1 MTKTVTKPKKMN
13 VIVAMKDLTDNLA
26 KPHTPW
32 PLVQPDPK
40 RLPNPTNKP
49 AMTITRLLEVI
60 STYAIGLRIL

>member
-1 MTKTVTKPKKMN
+1 MN
-13 VIVAMKDLTDNLA
+13 PNKINVMVANRDLKDNLA

-32 PLVQPDPK
+32 PLVQPDPR

>member
-1 MTKTVTKPKKMN
+1 MN
-13 VIVAMKDLTDNLA
+13 PNKINVRVANRDLKDNLA

-32 PLVQPDPK
+32 PLVQPDPR

-49 AMTITRLLEVI
+49 AKTITRLLEDI